1 MTNTKAN
8 NEQHT
13 GGIPRR
19 GFFGA
24 LAATVAGAVG
34 LGQFVKPSAS
44 PIATA
49 PNTKPVVSVH
59 PNAVPR
65 TDESSRRHG

>member
-13 GGIPRR
+13 RAIPRR

-24 LAATVAGAVG
+24 VAAAVAGAVG
-34 LGQFVKPSAS
+34 LGHLVPPSVA
-44 PIATA
+44 PIAPA
-49 PNTKPVVSVH
+49 SDEKPVISAH
-59 PNAVPR
+59 PNAIPR
-65 TDESSRRHG
+65 TEEGSRRHG

>member
-13 GGIPRR
+13 GGLPRR

-24 LAATVAGAVG
+24 IAASVAGAVG
-34 LGQFVKPSAS
+34 LGHLVAPSAAAS
-44 PIATA
+44 TE
-49 PNTKPVVSVH
+49 KPLITTH
-59 PNAVPR
+59 PNAVAR
-65 TDESSRRHG
+65 TEEGSRRHG

>member
-8 NEQHT
+8 NEQRS
-13 GGIPRR
+13 GAIPRR

-24 LAATVAGAVG
+24 LAAAVTGAGG
-34 LGQFVKPSAS
+34 LGHLTKPSA
-44 PIATA
+44 A
-49 PNTKPVVSVH
+49 PLAAVSDEKPVISVH

-65 TDESSRRHG
+65 TDEGSRRHG